1 MADQSAKWQQD
12 QRNKAKAHK
21 PKVKKSQIPGN
32 YGCAGDCAE
41 STPPA
46 PGADMEMFRVY
57 NSVHHP
63 DDHSNRE
70 MFRVI
75 NPIHQPDDL
84 DHRGRSTSF
93 WLVVGTATAVYLA
106 LTLSKSN
113 IAIRYR

>member
-32 YGCAGDCAE
+32 YGCAGDCTE

-46 PGADMEMFRVY
+46 PGAD
-57 NSVHHP
+57 
-63 DDHSNRE
+63 RE

-75 NPIHQPDDL
+75 NPIHQ
-84 DHRGRSTSF
+84 GSSTPF
-93 WLVVGTATAVYLA
+93 WLVVGAAAAIYVAV
-106 LTLSKSN
+106 TLWSKPN